1 MESFIHGNQST
12 DRDAIDKMSSYSDIE
27 LSIVA
32 IVLSIIA
39 VYLHVPIKDIKIPAW
54 LRQLG
59 KIGGS
64 STTSGPGVS
73 KDFVELMRESV
84 SPLKNKQRVY
94 RESLRVCSNALN
106 EYRER
111 KSSSSMARKLVQR
124 K

>member
-12 DRDAIDKMSSYSDIE
+12 DGSAIDKMSSYSDLE

-32 IVLSIIA
+32 IFLSIIA
-39 VYLHVPIKDIKIPAW
+39 VYLHVPIKDIKITAW

-84 SPLKNKQRVY
+84 SPLGNMSRFCF
-94 RESLRVCSNALN
+94 ESFRVCSDALN
-106 EYRER
+106 ELRER
-111 KSSSSMARKLVQR
+111 KSSFSMAHKPVLRK
-124 K
+124 